1 MRSVLHHSGTHDPGL
16 RHAYPARSQACILD
30 AAHLLRELI
39 PQSPYVMLG
48 AAEIQRVLLRKACL
62 DAYLDGNLWLPDET
76 EAAQHAVSPIA
87 RAQSGSNSRG
97 SWLPCAT

>member
-1 MRSVLHHSGTHDPGL
+1 
-16 RHAYPARSQACILD
+16 
-30 AAHLLRELI
+30 
-39 PQSPYVMLG
+39 MLG

-87 RAQSGSNSRG
+87 RAEREQQQRIVAALRHVGVDVDVDTWTRG
-97 SWLPCAT
+97 